1 MARGRQTSFRSG
13 SIGGPI
19 TRKGRMIMSGC
30 LLLAAIVLG
39 FGASI
44 ALYQVNRE
52 LFRSSDAIGY
62 VLCGSGQ
69 HVDDVPSGSN
79 SRRMI
84 CRDAAGTEVSAR
96 NNLIAVKMALP
107 FMVLFGIPL
116 QLLAWVVQWRE
127 VKR

>member
-1 MARGRQTSFRSG
+1 MRGRKTSYSSG
-13 SIGGPI
+13 RIGAPMS
-19 TRKGRMIMSGC
+19 RKTRMILSGF
-30 LLLAAIVLG
+30 LLLAAVVLG
-39 FGASI
+39 FGASL
-44 ALYQVNRE
+44 ALYYTNRE

-127 VKR
+127 VRR